1 LRSLRRAL
9 NHAAGSKRPWGGVRA
24 GALAPCMQPW
34 ELSVPTHDGFRDRLL
49 ENGIGIGNLGCRPP
63 LPEPTPPGGAGG
75 RKARSRGAGCVAAL
89 LYATHCATP
98 RVAVWRRGAGA
109 FFGAKQPWELGA
121 QPRGGFRSGLFVH
134 RCSGAGGGNGAQ
146 RARWL
151 RPLQVW
157 ITKMVVELRRYS
169 QEAFFKVSADD
180 GNVYILRC
188 CSSARKQIQ
197 WRFRWEE
204 TMEITRREMAKRQ

>member
-1 LRSLRRAL
+1 MAPAVSPPSFTPPTAQRRAL
-9 NHAAGSKRPWGGVRA
+9 
-24 GALAPCMQPW
+24 
-34 ELSVPTHDGFRDRLL
+34 
-49 ENGIGIGNLGCRPP
+49 
-63 LPEPTPPGGAGG
+63 
-75 RKARSRGAGCVAAL
+75 
-89 LYATHCATP
+89 
-98 RVAVWRRGAGA
+98 
-109 FFGAKQPWELGA
+109 
-121 QPRGGFRSGLFVH
+121 RSGAEERVRFSAPSSQGNWAPSRAVASAVVSSSTG
-134 RCSGAGGGNGAQ
+134 CSGAGGGNGAQ

-180 GNVYILRC
+180 GNVHILRC